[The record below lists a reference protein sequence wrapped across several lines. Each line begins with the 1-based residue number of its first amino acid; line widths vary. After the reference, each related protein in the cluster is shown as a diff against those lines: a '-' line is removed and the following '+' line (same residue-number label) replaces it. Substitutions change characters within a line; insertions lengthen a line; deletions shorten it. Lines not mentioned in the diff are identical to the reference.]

1 MARGGKR
8 TGLERHV
15 NERFAREADAV
26 KHVVDHKSGEQADG
40 EGADVGKRDSDGIRE
55 VIPKFAE
62 GGGHGGE
69 VI

>member
-1 MARGGKR
+1 
-8 TGLERHV
+8 
-15 NERFAREADAV
+15 
-26 KHVVDHKSGEQADG
+26 
-40 EGADVGKRDSDGIRE
+40 VGKRDSDGIRE